1 LESPLK
7 VKFTQVVAAI
17 ALGTLSVA
25 AFAAPITLTGNFVQV
40 GVNDRGTLG
49 SGGST
54 PPGMRHD
61 PTGTGNFTPGGIAND
76 YLTPGTPSEAFAVSY
91 GTPTAR
97 QFRVATN
104 ASATTAFTT
113 VSATTLTTEAGYSLA
128 GTWSGTIG
136 GVLNISHTY
145 FFNAGDERINIRTT
159 IEALTD
165 LADLNFGRHL
175 DPDPDVNRF
184 GSFATRNTRGNSVF
198 AAEDLVS
205 AAGTST
211 GLTVGLLDN
220 QATYFSNTGISSGCC
235 SIDNPD
241 NVLLGYGPTSPTFN
255 TGDFGMQ
262 MAWAIGNL
270 ATGATAT
277 INYAYVF
284 GDRQDTV
291 GGGTV
296 PAPMSALLVGLG
308 LVGVALSRRQAK

>member
-1 LESPLK
+1 MKLE
-7 VKFTQVVAAI
+7 FTQVVAAI

-40 GVNDRGTLG
+40 GVNDIGTLG
-49 SGGST
+49 SGGTT

-91 GTPTAR
+91 GTSTAR
-97 QFRVATN
+97 VFQQATN
-104 ASATTAFTT
+104 AGPSTDFTT
-113 VSATTLTTEAGYSLA
+113 VTPTALTTEAGYSLA
-128 GTWSGTIG
+128 GTWSGTIA

-145 FFNAGDERINIRTT
+145 FFNAGDERVNIRTT
-159 IEALTD
+159 ITALED
-165 LADLNFGRHL
+165 LVGLNFGRHL

-184 GSFATRNTRGNSVF
+184 GDFATTNTRGNSVF

-205 AAGTST
+205 AAGRTT

-220 QATYFSNTGISSGCC
+220 QSTYFSNTGISDFCC

-241 NVLLGYGPTSPTFN
+241 NVLVGYGPTSPTTN
-255 TGDFGMQ
+255 VGDFGLQ

-270 ATGATAT
+270 ARGATAT
-277 INYAYVF
+277 ITYAYVF
-284 GDRQDTV
+284 GERQDTV

-296 PAPMSALLVGLG
+296 PVPMSALLVGLG

>member
-1 LESPLK
+1 MKLK
-7 VKFTQVVAAI
+7 ITQVVAAI

-40 GVNDRGTLG
+40 GVNDIGTLG

-76 YLTPGTPSEAFAVSY
+76 YLTPGTPSEAYAVTY
-91 GTPTAR
+91 GSPTAR
-97 QFRVATN
+97 EGHYATN
-104 ASATTAFTT
+104 AGGSASFTQ
-113 VSATTLTTEAGYSLA
+113 VSGPTLTTVAGLSNA
-128 GTWSGTIG
+128 GTWSGTIA

-145 FFNAGDERINIRTT
+145 FFNAGDERVNIRTT
-159 IEALTD
+159 IEALTE

-184 GSFATRNTRGNSVF
+184 GSFDTRNTRGNSVF
-198 AAEDLVS
+198 AAGDLVS
-205 AAGTST
+205 AAGLST

-220 QATYFSNTGISSGCC
+220 QSTYFSNTGISGGCC

-241 NVLLGYGPTSPTFN
+241 NVLTGYGPTSPTFN
-255 TGDFGMQ
+255 IGDFGMQ
-262 MAWAIGNL
+262 MAWAFGDL
-270 ATGATAT
+270 ARGATAT
-277 INYAYVF
+277 ITYAYVF